1 MKLVAWL
8 ILGSIVV
15 LYGYFGDFFLKS
27 PAESPRVL
35 KAETE
40 QRKVLKLVRAEA
52 LVKQALITE
61 ADVLYVAVEDDGSR
75 RDEYAS
81 YLCGLIKNQTTSIK
95 KVKVVAVKKAR
106 ERANDVP
113 LGESSCQ

>member
-15 LYGYFGDFFLKS
+15 LYGYFGDFYLKS
-27 PAESPRVL
+27 PAESPTVL
-35 KAETE
+35 NAETE
-40 QRKVLKLVRAEA
+40 QRKVLKLVRAETQ
-52 LVKQALITE
+52 VKQALITE
-61 ADVLYVAVEDDGSR
+61 ADVLYVSVEDDGSR
-75 RDEYAS
+75 RDEYAN
-81 YLCGLIKNQTTSIK
+81 YLCGLIKDQTTSIK

-106 ERANDVP
+106 QSANGVP

>member
-1 MKLVAWL
+1 MKLAAWL

-15 LYGYFGDFFLKS
+15 LYGYFGDFYLKS
-27 PAESPRVL
+27 PAEAPRVL

-40 QRKVLKLVRAEA
+40 QRNVLKLVRAEA
-52 LVKQALITE
+52 QVKQALITE
-61 ADVLYVAVEDDGSR
+61 ADVLYVSVEDDGSR
-75 RDEYAS
+75 RDEYAT
-81 YLCGLIKNQTTSIK
+81 YLCGLIKNETTSIK

-106 ERANDVP
+106 QSANGIS